1 MLASIFGVVAVR
13 FLYLALHLESSS
25 FPHPLPAH
33 REIEA
38 FERLAQGDQTAKE
51 LLIRHNL
58 RLVAHVAK
66 KYYSA
71 PADQE
76 DLISIGTIGLIKA
89 VNSFDHK
96 KGARFATYAA
106 RCIENEIL
114 MHFRAERKN
123 TGLISLQEPVE
134 AGRDSGTLTILDTL
148 QDDFVLNEDLELR
161 EEIRRLRGLV
171 ERLQGRERQVILL
184 RYGMAGQPPMTQ
196 NEVAAVLG
204 VSRSYISRLEKRAVE
219 MLRSQMEA
227 PVQKE

>member
-25 FPHPLPAH
+25 FPHPLPA
-33 REIEA
+33 RKEIEA
-38 FERLAQGDQTAKE
+38 FERLAAGDQTAKE

-66 KYYSA
+66 KYYAA

-89 VNSFDHK
+89 VNSFNHK

-114 MHFRAERKN
+114 MHFRSERKN
-123 TGLISLQEPVE
+123 AGLISLQEPVE

-161 EEIRRLRGLV
+161 EDLRHLRDLV

-204 VSRSYISRLEKRAVE
+204 VSRSYISRLEKRAVA

-227 PVQKE
+227 LVQEK

>member
-25 FPHPLPAH
+25 FPQPLPAR

-38 FERLAQGDQTAKE
+38 FERLAAGDQTAKE

-89 VNSFDHK
+89 VNSFDYK

-106 RCIENEIL
+106 RCIENAIL
-114 MHFRAERKN
+114 SQRNKLNLEAKTSHHVAKN
-123 TGLISLQEPVE
+123 
-134 AGRDSGTLTILDTL
+134 GTRSVTYADT
-148 QDDFVLNEDLELR
+148 D
-161 EEIRRLRGLV
+161 
-171 ERLQGRERQVILL
+171 
-184 RYGMAGQPPMTQ
+184 M
-196 NEVAAVLG
+196 
-204 VSRSYISRLEKRAVE
+204 S
-219 MLRSQMEA
+219 
-227 PVQKE
+227 

>member
-13 FLYLALHLESSS
+13 FLYLPLHLESPSS
-25 FPHPLPAH
+25 PHPQPAR

-38 FERLAQGDQTAKE
+38 FERLAAGDQTAKE

-89 VNSFDHK
+89 VNSFDYK

-106 RCIENEIL
+106 RCIENAIL
-114 MHFRAERKN
+114 
-123 TGLISLQEPVE
+123 S
-134 AGRDSGTLTILDTL
+134 
-148 QDDFVLNEDLELR
+148 
-161 EEIRRLRGLV
+161 
-171 ERLQGRERQVILL
+171 
-184 RYGMAGQPPMTQ
+184 
-196 NEVAAVLG
+196 
-204 VSRSYISRLEKRAVE
+204 
-219 MLRSQMEA
+219 
-227 PVQKE
+227 

>member
-1 MLASIFGVVAVR
+1 MLASIFGMVAVR

-25 FPHPLPAH
+25 FPQPLPAR

-38 FERLAQGDQTAKE
+38 FERLEAGDQTAKE

-89 VNSFDHK
+89 VNSFDYK

-106 RCIENEIL
+106 RCIENAIL
-114 MHFRAERKN
+114 TQTHVPA
-123 TGLISLQEPVE
+123 
-134 AGRDSGTLTILDTL
+134 
-148 QDDFVLNEDLELR
+148 
-161 EEIRRLRGLV
+161 RLRG
-171 ERLQGRERQVILL
+171 IYF
-184 RYGMAGQPPMTQ
+184 RY
-196 NEVAAVLG
+196 
-204 VSRSYISRLEKRAVE
+204 RSMV
-219 MLRSQMEA
+219 
-227 PVQKE
+227 